1 MSNKKKKLKLNIVKK
16 STQKGIY
23 EFHISRKCRDKYE
36 FNGDLFS
43 LDGNIIFANFKNARI
58 FTDKFIQKQ
67 KPDEVKKN
75 KIRASE
81 FNAIGLIDE
90 IYHYIINLYKKETN
104 DKIILNAYKEAESSC
119 GSKNVMES
127 FKLFLNDFP
136 NNSIYK
142 NKINID
148 DYLKNKTEGID
159 NSEIV
164 LDELI
169 LLWLS
174 NTNLAYKPYQEL
186 FNDKELKKHSNY
198 LEIMNSINNY
208 FKKSPVFKVNNKN
221 LIDTLRAP
229 ALNSPK
235 SIKGQLEFILHN
247 WGKLLSIYLVRILS
261 SLDFLNEEEKLVF
274 DGFHSIEILDF
285 KDLENEPERFSP
297 DKDWMPKVVMIA
309 KSIYIWLDQLSK
321 KYNRTIYRLDQI
333 PDEELDQLQKWG
345 FNALWLIGIWE
356 RSQASKKI
364 KRICGNPEAEASAY
378 SLFDYVIAQDL
389 GGQDAYM
396 NLSNRTG
403 NRGIKLAS
411 DMVPNHTGIDSKW
424 IHEHPDWFIYNE
436 YSPFPSY
443 TFNGENLSNNGD
455 FGIYIEDKYYSK
467 SDAAVVF
474 KRVDFKYGDTK
485 YIYHGNDGTSMPWND
500 TAQLNFLK
508 PEVRESVIQTI
519 LHVAGMFP
527 VIRFDAAMTLTK
539 KHYQRL
545 WFPQPGSGG
554 DIPSRAEHSI
564 SNEQFHKMF
573 PVEFWREVVDR
584 VAKER
589 PDTLLLAEAFWLME
603 GYFVRTLGMHRV
615 YNSAF
620 MNMLKSE
627 ENKNYRYTIKN
638 ILEFNPEILKRFVN
652 FMNNP
657 DEQTAVAQF
666 GKSDKYFGVCLML
679 STMPG
684 LPMFGHGQIEGYSEK
699 YGMEYRKAYWN
710 EQVDWDLVG
719 RHEREIFPLL
729 RKRYLFAEVRNFLMY
744 DFYTKEGYVNE
755 NVFAYSNRSGDEKA
769 LIVYNNKYEKTSG
782 WFKASVGFL
791 DIYKSNKIIQKTL
804 GEGLGLHNDG
814 NYFAVFKDFKAD
826 LFYIRSSKDIYENG
840 IFIELGAFKYH
851 VFMDVYEV
859 EDNIWQH
866 YSHLN
871 SHLDG
876 RGVNNINEAL
886 KEIIYKPVHNL
897 FREIVNPGMLQF
909 IFDKRKLNKDKN
921 INKKMIDQFEKKLLN
936 LIIEIKKY
944 LNSELNEKEIV
955 NEIIFGFSNLIRLPY
970 IGKLYHLFDLKVEEN
985 FLSFLQ
991 NDLNISEFKYW
1002 IIILIY
1008 LVVNKLGK
1016 IINIKSYEKHTIDLL
1031 NDWLLD
1037 KIIRSSLMEFDIDNY
1052 NINKIIN
1059 LIKIIILDQS
1069 FFKNN
1074 LSRKNKDI
1082 NLFQKLIS
1090 DSNVRLFINV
1100 NLYNNILW
1108 FNKEDF
1114 ELLLNNLFIINF
1126 IELID
1131 FEKEADKK
1139 NLKQVNSIFE
1149 TIQKWKK
1156 YAQESNY
1163 QLDKMYEA
1171 SSDLKD

>member
-1 MSNKKKKLKLNIVKK
+1 MYYKKNKLKLKIVKN
-16 STQKGIY
+16 SSQNGIY
-23 EFHISRKCRDKYE
+23 EFHISRKCRDKYD

-43 LDGNIIFANFKNARI
+43 FDGNVIFANFKNARI
-58 FTDKFIQKQ
+58 FTDKFIQKH
-67 KPDEVKKN
+67 KPEEIKKN

-81 FNAIGLIDE
+81 FNAIGLMDE
-90 IYHYIINLYKKETN
+90 IYHYIIQLYKKETN
-104 DKIILNAYKEAESSC
+104 DKIIMNAYKEVEGIC
-119 GSKNVMES
+119 GKKNVAES

-142 NKINID
+142 NNINLD
-148 DYLKNKTEGID
+148 DYLNNKTEGIE

-174 NTNLAYKPYQEL
+174 NINPAYKPYQEL
-186 FNDKELKKHSNY
+186 FNDKELKKHSSY
-198 LEIMNSINNY
+198 LEIMNSTGNY
-208 FKKSPVFKVNNKN
+208 FKKSPILKESNSN

-229 ALNSPK
+229 SLNSPK
-235 SIKGQLEFILHN
+235 SIKGQLEYILHN
-247 WGKLLSIYLVRILS
+247 WGKFLSKYLFRILS

-274 DGFHSIEILDF
+274 DGFHSMEVLDF

-321 KYNRTIYRLDQI
+321 KYNRNIYRIDQI

-345 FNALWLIGIWE
+345 FNTLWLIGIWE
-356 RSQASKKI
+356 RSRASKKI

-378 SLFDYVIAQDL
+378 SLYDYVIAHDL
-389 GGQDAYM
+389 GGQESYL
-396 NLSNRTG
+396 NLSTRAG

-424 IHEHPDWFIYNE
+424 MNEHPDRFISSS

-443 TFNGENLSNNGD
+443 SFNGENLSNND
-455 FGIYIEDKYYSK
+455 DLGIYIEDKYYNK

-474 KRVDFKYGDTK
+474 KRVDFKYGDTR

-500 TAQLNFLK
+500 TAQLNFLN
-508 PEVRESVIQTI
+508 PEAREAVIQTI

-554 DIPSRAEHSI
+554 DIPSRAEYSI
-564 SNEQFHKMF
+564 SNEQFHKLI

-584 VAKER
+584 IAKER
-589 PDTLLLAEAFWLME
+589 PDTLLLAEAFWMME

-638 ILEFNPEILKRFVN
+638 VLEFNPEILKRFVN

-657 DEQTAVAQF
+657 DEETAVAQF
-666 GKSDKYFGVCLML
+666 GKSDKYFGICLLMC
-679 STMPG
+679 TMPG

-699 YGMEYRKAYWN
+699 YGMEYRKAYWD
-710 EQVDWDLVG
+710 EQIDRDLVL
-719 RHEREIFPLL
+719 RHEKEIFPLL
-729 RKRYLFAEVRNFLMY
+729 RKRYLFAEVRNFLLY
-744 DFYTKEGYVNE
+744 DFYTKEGHVNE
-755 NVFAYSNRSGDEKA
+755 NVFAYSNRCGDEKA
-769 LIVYNNKYEKTSG
+769 LIIYNNKYEKTGG
-782 WFKASVGFL
+782 WIKSSIGYL
-791 DIYKSNKIIQKTL
+791 DIYNSNKVIQKSL
-804 GEGLGLHNDG
+804 ADGLGLHNDG
-814 NYFAVFKDFKAD
+814 NYFTVFKDFKSD

-840 IFIELGAFKYH
+840 IFVELGAFKYH
-851 VFMDVYEV
+851 IFMDIYEV
-859 EDNIWQH
+859 EDNIWHH
-866 YSHLN
+866 YSLLN
-871 SHLDG
+871 SQLNG
-876 RGVNNINEAL
+876 EGVNNINEAL

-897 FREIVNPGMLQF
+897 FKELINPGMIKF
-909 IFDKRKLNKDKN
+909 IFERRRLNKEKM
-921 INKKMIDQFEKKLLN
+921 INKKMLDQVEKKLLY
-936 LIIEIKKY
+936 LIVEIKKY
-944 LNSELNEKEIV
+944 LNSELNEKELI
-955 NEIIFGFSNLIRLPY
+955 NEIMFNFCNLMRLSYFGKF
-970 IGKLYHLFDLKVEEN
+970 YHLAELKEEEKI
-985 FLSFLQ
+985 SDFLQ
-991 NDLNISEFKYW
+991 NVLNIDELNNW

-1008 LVVNKLGK
+1008 ITISKLGK
-1016 IINIKSYEKHTIDLL
+1016 IISIKSYEKNTIDLL
-1031 NDWLLD
+1031 DDWLLD
-1037 KIIRSSLMEFDIDNY
+1037 KIIRNSLSEFGFDNY

-1059 LIKIIILDQS
+1059 LIKITALHQN

-1090 DSNVRLFINV
+1090 DSNIRLLINV
-1100 NLYNNILW
+1100 NLYDNILW
-1108 FNKEDF
+1108 FNKENF
-1114 ELLLNNLFIINF
+1114 ELFLNNIFINNF
-1126 IELID
+1126 IELVN
-1131 FEKEADKK
+1131 FEKDIDKK
-1139 NLKQVNSIFE
+1139 NLKLINEIFD
-1149 TIQKWKK
+1149 TIEKWKK
-1156 YAQESNY
+1156 HAQGNSY
-1163 QLDKMYEA
+1163 QLDKMY
-1171 SSDLKD
+1171 DV